1 MDKDD
6 EKNLDGKNNDGFSAT
21 VNDSRLE
28 GIKNQLDS
36 ENSTEEEMVENDVLD
51 GQVGLDDLLAQVE
64 QTSENSVSGEAS
76 IEEQKERK
84 KQVKEQMLVQ
94 AGLGKNVIQKSVEVV
109 MHESMMP
116 YSEHVILDRALPRV
130 EDGLKPVQ
138 RRILYSMIELGVTP
152 DKPYRKSA
160 RIVGDC
166 LGKYHPHGDTSVY
179 DAMVRMAQPFSMKEI
194 LIDGHGN
201 FGSEDGDG
209 AAAMRYTEARLAP
222 LALEMLKDIDKD
234 TVDWSF
240 NFDDTLKEPNT
251 LPSRYPNL
259 LVNGATGIAVGLATN
274 IPPHN
279 LGEVISGVIA
289 YIENPNIKLKE
300 MMRYIKG
307 PDFPTGGFIIGGD
320 ELVNAYETGKGK
332 ILIRAKAHIE
342 LGDNDKKSI
351 VITEFPYQVKKAT
364 LLAKILDVR
373 ETKKNDLIGISEIL
387 DESDRNGT
395 RAVIKVK
402 KDYDPKKILDL
413 LYKYTDLQVSYGIN
427 MVVVADGKP
436 QQLGLIPIIK
446 HYVDY
451 QQKIIYR
458 RTKFDL
464 ENAKEREHILEGL
477 VIAVRNIDEVIKI
490 IKTSEN
496 TPVAKRRLMERFKLS
511 DRQAQAILDLR
522 LARLT
527 HLEVYKLEQE
537 LKEVRALIKKLTEI
551 LNSKKL
557 QLETVK
563 TELLEIKK
571 KFKSDRVTN
580 ILTGI
585 DNFEIKSYDDKK
597 PVESVVIGISKQNT
611 IKSMTVKHFNGVT
624 KEFGEKS
631 NNFEIY
637 TKLYPT
643 QSDKQLI
650 FFTDKGN
657 AYKISAEDLPDCK
670 WREKGALFNEV
681 FKDALP
687 GERAVAVF
695 EIPDQ
700 TNEELSKKNLIFFSK
715 AGMIKKTPWSEYYL
729 LKNIFQASKFK
740 EDDYLVDVVSES
752 EDPKST
758 ICFVTK
764 NGNVLNAFTDDI
776 PVQGR
781 ISGGVKGI
789 ALGDGDEVV
798 SVGYALPSSR
808 LVVITDKGYA
818 KKVKLSEIEPMA
830 RYRKGVKVISFNA
843 GNGTKI
849 VFSCI
854 VNSPLSVVVE
864 DIDGNKGSYSTDSF
878 ENQPRTGSGKS
889 IVRSKQGIVVK
900 GVNVYLNTIC

>member
-1 MDKDD
+1 MNNDD
-6 EKNLDGKNNDGFSAT
+6 EKNLGGKEKDFSAT
-21 VNDSRLE
+21 VNDSRYE
-28 GIKNQLDS
+28 GIKSQLDN
-36 ENSTEEEMVENDVLD
+36 ENNLTEEQTENEVLD

-64 QTSENSVSGEAS
+64 QTSEDSATAGAS
-76 IEEQKERK
+76 LEQQKEIK
-84 KQVKEQMLVQ
+84 KQVKQEMLVK

-138 RRILYSMIELGVTP
+138 RRILYSMLELGVTP

-179 DAMVRMAQPFSMKEI
+179 DAMVRMAQPFSVNEI

-209 AAAMRYTEARLAP
+209 PAAMRYTEARLAP
-222 LALEMLKDIDKD
+222 LALEMLRDIDKD
-234 TVDWSF
+234 TVEWSF

-307 PDFPTGGFIIGGD
+307 PDFPTGGYIIGGD

-351 VITEFPYQVKKAT
+351 VITEFPYQVKKAA
-364 LLAKILDVR
+364 LLSKILDVR
-373 ETKKNDLIGISEIL
+373 ESKKNDLVGISEIL

-395 RAVIKVK
+395 RAVIRVK

-436 QQLGLIPIIK
+436 QQLGLLPIIK
-446 HYVDY
+446 YYVDY

-464 ENAKEREHILEGL
+464 DNAKEREHILEGL
-477 VIAVRNIDEVIKI
+477 VIAVKNIDEVIKI

-537 LKEVRALIKKLTEI
+537 LAEVRALIKKLTEI

-563 TELLEIKK
+563 NELLEIKK
-571 KFKSDRVTN
+571 KFKNDRVTS
-580 ILTGI
+580 ILAGV

-597 PVESVVIGISKQNT
+597 PVESVVIGITKQNT
-611 IKSMTVKHFNGVT
+611 IKSLTLKHFNGVT

-631 NNFEIY
+631 NNYEVY
-637 TKLYPT
+637 RKLYST
-643 QSDKQLI
+643 QSDKQLM

-657 AYKISAEDLPDCK
+657 AYKINAEDIPDCK
-670 WREKGALFNEV
+670 WREKGIAFNEL
-681 FKDALP
+681 FKDAYP
-687 GERAVAVF
+687 TETAVAVF

-700 TNEELSKKNLIFFSK
+700 TNEEASKQNLMFFSK
-715 AGMIKKTPWSEYYL
+715 LGMIKKTPWSEYYL

-740 EDDYLVDVVSES
+740 DDDKLVDVVMEN
-752 EDPKST
+752 EDPKAT

-781 ISGGVKGI
+781 ISGGVKGV

-798 SVGYALPSSR
+798 FMGYVVPSTR
-808 LVVITDKGYA
+808 LCVITDKGYA

-830 RYRKGVKVISFNA
+830 RYRKGVRIITFSA
-843 GNGTKI
+843 ASGTKI
-849 VFSCI
+849 VFASA
-854 VNSPLSVVVE
+854 VNSPYSVVVE
-864 DIDGNKGSYSTDSF
+864 DADGNRGSYSTDSF

-900 GVNVYLNTIC
+900 DVSVYLNQI